1 MTTDTLRQ
9 MSHEAL
15 IAHVQRRITGQ
26 GAASGKATPGPA
38 QAPRSTSHQNA
49 STSTY
54 VRHPGV
60 APVKIKS
67 YPKRRPL
74 AVSAARPVVLSTSAS
89 RPVGADLCYADFF
102 LSDQHAQLIA
112 S

>member
-15 IAHVQRRITGQ
+15 VAHVQRRITGQ
-26 GAASGKATPGPA
+26 GGAGKAKPA
-38 QAPRSTSHQNA
+38 TNPAPRSTSHQNA

-54 VRHPGV
+54 ARHPGV
-60 APVKIKS
+60 APVKIAS
-67 YPKRRPL
+67 YPKRRPT
-74 AVSAARPVVLSTSAS
+74 AVPAARPVVRTVSAG
-89 RPVGADLCYADFF
+89 RPFGADLCYADFF
-102 LSDQHAQLIA
+102 LSDQHAQLVA

>member
-15 IAHVQRRITGQ
+15 VAHVQRRITGQ
-26 GAASGKATPGPA
+26 GGTGKTRPA
-38 QAPRSTSHQNA
+38 PTSAPRTTTSQNA

-54 VRHPGV
+54 VRHAGV
-60 APVKIKS
+60 APVKIGT
-67 YPKRRPL
+67 YPKRRPA
-74 AVSAARPVVLSTSAS
+74 AVPAERHVVRAASAS
-89 RPVGADLCYADFF
+89 RPSGADLCYADFF
-102 LSDQHAQLIA
+102 LSDQHTQLIA

>member
-1 MTTDTLRQ
+1 MMTDTLRQ

-15 IAHVQRRITGQ
+15 VADVQRRITGQ
-26 GAASGKATPGPA
+26 GAASGKTTPVPA
-38 QAPRSTSHQNA
+38 QAPRSTSHQSA

-74 AVSAARPVVLSTSAS
+74 AVSAARPVVLSTPAS
-89 RPVGADLCYADFF
+89 RPVGTDFCYADFF
-102 LSDQHAQLIA
+102 LSDQHAQLVA